1 MTKPFFHADQVG
13 SLLRTPRLHDARMQ
27 WVAGAMSRDALRAI
41 EDEEIAALV
50 RAQESVGLE
59 AVTDGEYRR
68 ENWWIDFIR
77 RIPGIAITQPDT
89 ASTFAGG
96 HVPLGV
102 AVTGKIAWAE
112 PNVVGDYA
120 FLRAVATAE
129 PKITIPSPSRIHFHG
144 GDAAVTGVYA
154 GADAFWADVAAYYQA
169 EIAALERAG
178 CRYIQI
184 DDPVMSYFV
193 DDAHRAKMRE
203 RGIAP
208 DALLRTY
215 VDVINACVAKRAP
228 STYLSLHICRGNAR
242 SSWVAT
248 GGYARIAE
256 TVFPHLD
263 VDAYFLEY
271 DDDRSGDFA
280 PLALIPRGRKVVV
293 GLLTSKRAELEPVD
307 ALKRRLDEA
316 ARVVPLADLAISPQ
330 CGFAS
335 TEDGNLLTEAE
346 QWRKLELCVRLAEE
360 VWGRA

>member
-1 MTKPFFHADQVG
+1 MTKPFFHADHVG
-13 SLLRTPRLHDARMQ
+13 SLLRTARLHEARKQRAAGTLSDA
-27 WVAGAMSRDALRAI
+27 GLRAV

-50 RAQESVGLE
+50 RAQEGVGLK
-59 AVTDGEYRR
+59 AVTDGEFRR
-68 ENWWIDFIR
+68 ENWWIDFVR
-77 RIPGIAITQPDT
+77 RIPGVAITQPDA

-96 HVPLGV
+96 HVPLNV
-102 AVTGKIAWAE
+102 AITGRIRWTE
-112 PNVVGDYA
+112 PNIVGDYA
-120 FLRAVATAE
+120 FLRSVAKAE

-144 GDAAVTGVYA
+144 GDAAVIGVY
-154 GADAFWADVAAYYQA
+154 GSADAFWDDVAAYYQA

-193 DDAHRAKMRE
+193 DDAHRAKMAQ
-203 RGIAP
+203 RGIVP
-208 DALLRTY
+208 DALLRRY
-215 VDVINACVAKRAP
+215 VDAINACVARRAAT
-228 STYLSLHICRGNAR
+228 TYLSLHICRGNAR

-248 GGYARIAE
+248 GGYARIAD
-256 TVFPHLD
+256 TVFPNLD

-293 GLLTSKRAELEPVD
+293 GLLTSKRAALEPVA

-316 ARVVPLADLAISPQ
+316 ARLLPLADLAISPQ

-335 TEDGNLLTEAE
+335 TEDGNLLDEE
-346 QWRKLELCVRLAEE
+346 DQWRKLELCVRLAEE
-360 VWGRA
+360 VWG

>member
-1 MTKPFFHADQVG
+1 MKPFFHADQVG
-13 SLLRTPRLHDARMQ
+13 SLLRTRRLHEARRQ
-27 WVAGAMSRDALRAI
+27 WAAGAMPREALRAI

-50 RAQESVGLE
+50 RAQERVGLA

-102 AVTGKIAWAE
+102 AVTARIRWSE
-112 PNVVGDYA
+112 PNVVGDYT
-120 FLRAVATAE
+120 FLRSVAAAE

-144 GDAAVTGVYA
+144 GDAAIAGVYA
-154 GADAFWADVAAYYQA
+154 DPDAFWDDVAAYYQA

-193 DDAHRAKMRE
+193 DDAHRAKMQA
-203 RGIAP
+203 RGIDP
-208 DALLRTY
+208 DTLLRRY
-215 VDVINACVAKRAP
+215 VAAINACTARRAP
-228 STYLSLHICRGNAR
+228 TTYFSLHICRGNAR

-256 TVFPHLD
+256 IVFPHLD

-280 PLALIPRGRKVVV
+280 PLRLIPHGHKVVV
-293 GLLTSKRAELEPVD
+293 GLLTSKRAALEPVD
-307 ALKRRLDEA
+307 ALKRRLEEA
-316 ARVVPLADLAISPQ
+316 ARIIPLADLALSPQ

-335 TEDGNLLTEAE
+335 TEDGNLLTEQE

-360 VWGRA
+360 VWGRT

>member
-1 MTKPFFHADQVG
+1 M
-13 SLLRTPRLHDARMQ
+13 PRE
-27 WVAGAMSRDALRAI
+27 ALRAI

-50 RAQESVGLE
+50 RAQEGVGLK

-77 RIPGIAITQPDT
+77 GIPGIAIAQPDT

-96 HVPLGV
+96 HVPLNV
-102 AVTGKIAWAE
+102 AITGKIAWSR
-112 PNVVGDYA
+112 PNAVADYA
-120 FLRAVATAE
+120 FLRSVAVAE

-144 GDAAVTGVYA
+144 GDAALAGVYSDP
-154 GADAFWADVAAYYQA
+154 GAFWDDVAAYYRA

-193 DDAHRAKMRE
+193 DDAHRARMAA

-208 DALLRTY
+208 DALLRRY
-215 VDVINACVAKRAP
+215 VDVINACVAARAP
-228 STYLSLHICRGNAR
+228 STALSLHICRGNAR

-256 TVFPHLD
+256 IVFPHLD

-271 DDDRSGDFA
+271 DDDRAGDFA
-280 PLALIPRGRKVVV
+280 PLALIPRGRKVVL
-293 GLLTSKRAELEPVD
+293 GLLTSKRAALEPVD
-307 ALKRRLDEA
+307 ALKHRIDEA
-316 ARVVPLADLAISPQ
+316 ARLLPLADLALSPQ

-335 TEDGNLLTEAE
+335 TEEGNLLTEQE
-346 QWRKLELCVRLAEE
+346 QWRKLELCVRLADE
-360 VWGRA
+360 VWGRR

>member
-1 MTKPFFHADQVG
+1 MKPFFHADQVG
-13 SLLRTPRLHDARMQ
+13 SLLRTQRLHDARKR
-27 WVAGAMSRDALRAI
+27 WTAGAITRDALRAI
-41 EDEEIAALV
+41 EDAEIAALV
-50 RAQESVGLE
+50 RAQESVGLK

-77 RIPGIAITQPDT
+77 RIPGVAITQPDA
-89 ASTFAGG
+89 ASTFTGG

-102 AVTGKIAWAE
+102 AITGKIRWAE

-120 FLRAVATAE
+120 FLRAAAKAE

-144 GDAAVTGVYA
+144 GDAAFAGVYA
-154 GADAFWADVAAYYQA
+154 SPEAFWADVAAYYQA
-169 EIAALERAG
+169 EITALEAAG
-178 CRYIQI
+178 CRYVQI

-193 DDAHRAKMRE
+193 DDAHRDKMRA

-208 DALLRTY
+208 DAPLRKY

-228 STYLSLHICRGNAR
+228 GTYLSLHICRGNAR

-248 GGYARIAE
+248 GGYARLAE
-256 TVFPHLD
+256 TVFPNLD

-293 GLLTSKRAELEPVD
+293 GLLTSKRAALEPSD

-316 ARVVPLADLAISPQ
+316 ARIVPLADLALSPQ

-335 TEDGNLLTEAE
+335 TEEGNLLTEQD